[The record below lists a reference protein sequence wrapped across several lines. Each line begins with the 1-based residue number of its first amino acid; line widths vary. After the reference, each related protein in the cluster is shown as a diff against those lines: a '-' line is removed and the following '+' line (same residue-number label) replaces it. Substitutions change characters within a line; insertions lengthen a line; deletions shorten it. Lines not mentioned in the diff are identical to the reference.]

1 MHPRQIAAVSCLA
14 LVALAARAD
23 YDPKLEAE
31 EAAKRKAAAE
41 EQVRRN
47 AEANRMKRE
56 AGAKAKAATAA
67 RRPQDDAAMKSMTG
81 KSLSELEKMSEA
93 ERQAFAKEME
103 RKYGGAK

>member
-1 MHPRQIAAVSCLA
+1 MNLRQIAAVSFLSLLA
-14 LVALAARAD
+14 LATRAD
-23 YDPKLEAE
+23 YDAKLEAQ

-41 EQVRRN
+41 GEARRN

-56 AGAKAKAATAA
+56 AEAKAKAATAA

-81 KSLSELEKMSEA
+81 KSLSDLEKMSEA